1 MVSGKYSALTG
12 AITREM
18 SIANTSANLAN
29 VSTVG
34 YKKNRMS
41 FEAILKGE
49 QQTQLTKGVNY
60 NRIGVNFTDFSQGP
74 LKSTDNPFDM
84 AINGDGFFK
93 IRTADG
99 DLLTRKGNFVVG
111 DDGRLLTDSGK
122 PVLSAGNAE
131 IFIPTDS
138 VSNIVVD
145 KEGILSTVDKN
156 GESTTIGQLA
166 IVDVADRSVL
176 ERKGHTAY
184 GLPQGT
190 LEIPAENFSVV
201 QGSVE
206 VSNVNMTEEMTKM
219 IRDNRLFQTYHN
231 VFENYGKLSDKIA
244 ELGTLS

>member
-34 YKKNRMS
+34 YKKNSIS
-41 FEAILKGE
+41 FEAILNGE
-49 QQTQLTKGVNY
+49 QQTKVTKGVNY

-74 LKSTDNPFDM
+74 LKNTDNPFDM
-84 AINGDGFFK
+84 AIKGDGFFK
-93 IRTADG
+93 IRTAEG

-122 PVLSAGNAE
+122 PVLSAGNSE
-131 IFIPTDS
+131 LFIPTDS
-138 VSNIVVD
+138 TSSIVVD
-145 KEGILSTVDKN
+145 KNGILSTINKN
-156 GESTTIGQLA
+156 GESSEIGQLA

-176 ERKGHTAY
+176 LRKGDTSYA
-184 GLPQGT
+184 LPKGAVET
-190 LEIPAENFSVV
+190 PAKNFSVI

-231 VFENYGKLSDKIA
+231 VFENYSKLSDKIA
-244 ELGTLS
+244 ELGTL